1 MNRLHVLVADDE
13 TIIRRK
19 VCLMLE
25 PRFKIDQAESVAS
38 VHKKQLNCYDAFL
51 LDIMFPDGNGIDL
64 CRTIK
69 QSNPHSTVLIS
80 SSMETVDA
88 WNDAFA
94 AGADGY
100 LEKRELLN
108 LNPRKIALMIE
119 NLVERNRLRRQA
131 EELNR
136 RQAELLSVLSHD
148 VRAPFQALLGTI
160 ELIRRT
166 NEPSFT
172 AEKIETLYQCA
183 KDHLGFINSLLEL
196 LRLESGSSGLRR
208 MSLDL
213 NLPVNQCAQSL
224 RVLAEAKNISIE
236 TDLQP
241 DITKIQGDLG
251 RIAQVLNNLLSNA
264 IKFTPSGGTVKI
276 LTRSHDENGIPGAYV
291 RVTDSGTGIKPE
303 ELQKIFQRFYRG
315 RARGTQGESGTGL
328 GLAICKEI
336 MQLHGGSLEAESRE
350 QHGTAITAWFPCD
363 TIENVC
369 GCDYPKT
376 KSFATG
382 FAN

>member
-13 TIIRRK
+13 AIIRRK

-25 PRFKIDQAESVAS
+25 PRFKIDQAESVSS

-64 CRTIK
+64 CRAIK
-69 QSNPHSTVLIS
+69 QSDPHSTVLIS

-100 LEKRELLN
+100 MEKRELLS

-136 RQAELLSVLSHD
+136 RQSELLSVLSHD

-196 LRLESGSSGLRR
+196 LRLESGASGLRR
-208 MSLDL
+208 ISFDL

-224 RVLAEAKNISIE
+224 RVLAEAKSISLE
-236 TDLQP
+236 TDLQT
-241 DITKIQGDLG
+241 DIPKIEGDLG
-251 RIAQVLNNLLSNA
+251 RIAQVLNNLLTNA

-276 LTRSHDENGIPGAYV
+276 LTRAHTQNGIPGAYV
-291 RVTDSGTGIKPE
+291 RVADSGTGIKPE

-336 MQLHGGSLEAESRE
+336 MQLHGGSLEAESPE
-350 QHGTAITAWFPCD
+350 QHGTAVTAWFPSD
-363 TIENVC
+363 SVENC
-369 GCDYPKT
+369 GCDRPEAKN
-376 KSFATG
+376 SVTG

>member
-25 PRFKIDQAESVAS
+25 PRFQIDQAESVAS
-38 VHKKQLNCYDAFL
+38 VHKKPLNCYDAFV

-64 CRTIK
+64 CRAIK

-196 LRLESGSSGLRR
+196 LRLESGASGLRR

-213 NLPVNQCAQSL
+213 NLPVNQCTQSL

-236 TDLQP
+236 TDLHL
-241 DITKIQGDLG
+241 DIPKIQGDLG
-251 RIAQVLNNLLSNA
+251 RIAQVLNNLLTNA

-276 LTRSHDENGIPGAYV
+276 VTRSHVENGIAGAYV
-291 RVTDSGTGIKPE
+291 RVADSGVGIKPE
-303 ELQKIFQRFYRG
+303 DLQKIFQRFYRG

-350 QHGTAITAWFPCD
+350 QHGTVITAWFPSD
-363 TIENVC
+363 TVEKDC
-369 GCDYPKT
+369 GCDYSKA
-376 KSFATG
+376 KRLATG